1 MPSGNPITPEEKFI
15 FLDVYAKTRQQSKA
29 AAAAGRSYVGFYELR
44 KRDKE
49 FAAYDGVKVGK
60 FYQGKLI
67 ATEREYSD
75 RMLQFLL
82 ERGYPGGKYAPQVRN
97 EVTGKDGAPLI
108 PPSNVSENEIAR
120 RVAFL
125 LHRGTL
131 NPEEPK
137 PEEAPSVH

>member
-49 FAAYDGVKVGK
+49 FAAQFDLIRSEIFTKLEEEAIRRAYDGVKVGK

-108 PPSNVSENEIAR
+108 PPSNVSENEI
-120 RVAFL
+120 
-125 LHRGTL
+125 
-131 NPEEPK
+131 
-137 PEEAPSVH
+137 